1 MSQNS
6 IDYEKYTRNAMRQ
19 VIRDILA
26 DVAVQGL
33 PGEHHFYLSF
43 DTTAE
48 GVMIPDHLRAEYP
61 EEMTIVL
68 QNQFDDLQVNDEGFS
83 VSLSFSGRQSA
94 LHVPFEAMSRF
105 YDPSVSFGLVFETSQ
120 EMQSE
125 IEAALEAERRLKETA
140 ASPEGDA
147 FSNGRSADAQEA
159 GKEASAENREEASA
173 ERGAEEKSVISLDA
187 FRNKSDS

>member
-1 MSQNS
+1 
-6 IDYEKYTRNAMRQ
+6 
-19 VIRDILA
+19 
-26 DVAVQGL
+26 
-33 PGEHHFYLSF
+33 
-43 DTTAE
+43 
-48 GVMIPDHLRAEYP
+48 
-61 EEMTIVL
+61 
-68 QNQFDDLQVNDEGFS
+68 
-83 VSLSFSGRQSA
+83 
-94 LHVPFEAMSRF
+94 
-105 YDPSVSFGLVFETSQ
+105 
-120 EMQSE
+120 MQSD